1 MLDNY
6 SAGMKSFNHSQGG
19 WFNAQ
24 PGSNVLYL
32 DGHVEFVPYEE
43 NGKGPVNRRF
53 STMLD
58 LLHAIAE
65 YTN

>member
-1 MLDNY
+1 MRR
-6 SAGMKSFNHSQGG
+6 
-19 WFNAQ
+19 

-32 DGHVEFVPYEE
+32 DGHVSFVPYEE